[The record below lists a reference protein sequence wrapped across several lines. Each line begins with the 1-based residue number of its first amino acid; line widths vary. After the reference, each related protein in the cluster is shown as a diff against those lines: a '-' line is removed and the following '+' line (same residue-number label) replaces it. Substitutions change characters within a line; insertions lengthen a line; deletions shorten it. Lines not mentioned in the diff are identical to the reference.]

1 VNARGIL
8 ISVLLA
14 VALLPGT
21 QCSSPVEPPLAPQ
34 RADFGEARKRMIDDQ
49 IRARGVANPRVL
61 EAMTLVPRHEFVP
74 EEFRASAYD
83 DHPLPTS
90 QGQTISQPYI
100 VALMTE
106 LADPKPEHRVLEIG
120 TGSGYQAAVLS
131 GLVQDVYTIEL
142 LPELARTAAERLQRL
157 GYKNVHVR
165 DGDGYLGWPE
175 HAPFDSILVTA
186 GATEIP
192 KPLVEQLKPGGRMI
206 IPVGDTSSV
215 QMLQIVEKDMNGD
228 VRVRD
233 SIPVRFVPLL
243 RK

>member
-1 VNARGIL
+1 MY
-8 ISVLLA
+8 LLLTGFL
-14 VALLPGT
+14 VPGT
-21 QCSSPVEPPLAPQ
+21 QCSSAPKPPFLPQ
-34 RADFGEARKRMIDDQ
+34 RIDFEQALKRMVADQ
-49 IRARGVANPRVL
+49 IRARGIQNTRVL
-61 EAMTLVPRHEFVP
+61 EAMSTVPRHEFVG
-74 EEFRASAYD
+74 EEYRSMAYED
-83 DHPLPTS
+83 RPLPTS
-90 QGQTISQPYI
+90 RGQTISQPYI

-120 TGSGYQAAVLS
+120 TGSGYQAAVLA
-131 GLVQDVYTIEL
+131 GLVRDVYTIEL
-142 LPELARTAAERLQRL
+142 VPELARTAAERLNRL

-192 KPLVEQLKPGGRMI
+192 RPLIEQLRPGGRMI
-206 IPVGDTSSV
+206 IPVGDTSAV
-215 QMLQIVEKDMNGD
+215 QTLQIVERDEQGN
-228 VRVRD
+228 VRVRN